1 MPFDSIKIIIVLLTL
16 VLLYRMVFKKIRD
29 EKTLLFLISSIV
41 ITSIL
46 LSISIFKLHHILRAE
61 FNIPNTV
68 TYTLSAAPFIY
79 HFYKFKNT
87 IFETQYFILIISILL
102 LGLAMMLDFFI
113 DGKIITFSSSDFVEE
128 ILRIFG
134 ALFWLIYYI
143 FYSFKINKI

>member
-1 MPFDSIKIIIVLLTL
+1 
-16 VLLYRMVFKKIRD
+16 MVFKRIKD
-29 EKTLLFLISSIV
+29 ENTLFFLISSIV

-68 TYTLSAAPFIY
+68 TYALSAAPFIY

-102 LGLAMMLDFFI
+102 LGLAMLLDFFT

-134 ALFWLIYYI
+134 TFFWLLYYI